1 MPRTAFPRIV
11 SVATSLAVLTGL
23 SLLGAS
29 PGGHQPER
37 FDDWTPP
44 VNLGDTV
51 NSPSQEILPALSKNG
66 SSLYFASDRPGS
78 LGGED
83 LWVSRR
89 AGKDAPWEA
98 PVNLG
103 AAINTAFNE
112 RSPELSRDG
121 HFLFFATNRPG
132 GLGDFD
138 IWVAWRAHTHDDF
151 GWRPA
156 VNLGAG
162 VNSAFGDFGPGFFE
176 NDEIGIPILYFA
188 STRPGG
194 LGSADIYRSALQSFR
209 RASGRPC
216 RCPSST
222 VRKGTSAPRFGR
234 TVSRSSSTRIAPG
247 RPMSQGSVFATS
259 GCRGAVRRGRR
270 GRPRPT
276 SVRWSTARST
286 TTSRCCRAT
295 ARRW

>member
-1 MPRTAFPRIV
+1 MPRTACPRIV
-11 SVATSLAVLTGL
+11 SFATTLAVLTGL

-29 PGGHQPER
+29 PGGHQTDR
-37 FDDWTPP
+37 FGDWTPP

-78 LGGED
+78 MGGED
-83 LWVSRR
+83 LWVARR
-89 AGKDAPWEA
+89 TGKDAPWEA

-138 IWVAWRAHTHDDF
+138 IWVAWRAHIHDDF

-156 VNLGAG
+156 VNLSAG
-162 VNSAFGDFGPGFFE
+162 VNSASGDFGPGFFE
-176 NDEIGIPILYFA
+176 NDAIGIPLLYFA

-194 LGSADIYRSALQSFR
+194 LGSADIYRSALQRYGGFGPATPVSELNSPQGDFR
-209 RASGRPC
+209 PSLRADGLE
-216 RCPSST
+216 
-222 VRKGTSAPRFGR
+222 
-234 TVSRSSSTRIAPG
+234 SSSTRIAPV
-247 RPMSQGSVFATS
+247 RPTSRGSVFGTS
-259 GCRGAVRRGRR
+259 GCRGAARRGRR
-270 GRPRPT
+270 GRRRPT
-276 SVRWSTARST
+276 SVRSSTARST

-295 ARRW
+295 APRW